1 MSSSQRLT
9 GHSDAAKRAARMKTK
24 VRMTRRSSVST
35 KMQTRRTK
43 SSPIVRDYE
52 RSVEPEIRAM
62 FAKWASEQ
70 REITR
75 KDVDQLLA
83 RVRAAIQP
91 APSVLDDHVGPFY
104 DTSGLRSWTGTS
116 RQAIHAKVQRNRLI
130 SCQLEDGSWVYPVWQ
145 FDGRG
150 TAKPALVD
158 VWRELRG
165 PAEHPHA
172 DPWTCALWMRAPHPD
187 LDGMTP
193 VEWIEDGRPAEAVL
207 ELARYDA
214 ARWAR

>member
-1 MSSSQRLT
+1 MSASQRLT
-9 GHSDAAKRAARMKTK
+9 GRSPAAKRA
-24 VRMTRRSSVST
+24 VRMRTQVRMARRSSVST
-35 KMQTRRTK
+35 KMQTRRTN
-43 SSPIVRDYE
+43 SSPIARDYE

-62 FAKWASEQ
+62 FAKWVSEQ
-70 REITR
+70 GEVTS

-83 RVRAAIQP
+83 RVRAVIQP
-91 APSVLDDHVGPFY
+91 APKVLDDHVGPFY

-130 SCQLEDGSWVYPVWQ
+130 ACQLEDGSWVYPAWQ
-145 FDGRG
+145 FDNRG
-150 TAKPALVD
+150 TPKPALVH

-165 PAEHPHA
+165 PAEDPHA

-193 VEWIEDGRPAEAVL
+193 VEWIDDGRQAEAVL
-207 ELARYDA
+207 TLAQHDA
-214 ARWAR
+214 ARWAQ